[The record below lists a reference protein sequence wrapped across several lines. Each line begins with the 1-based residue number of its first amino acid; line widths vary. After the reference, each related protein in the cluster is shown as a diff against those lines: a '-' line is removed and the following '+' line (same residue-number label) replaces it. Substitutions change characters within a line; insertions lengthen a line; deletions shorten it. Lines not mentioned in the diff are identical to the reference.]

1 MCILT
6 PFRRLA
12 SAAAV
17 FFGRHGAVARLARRR
32 DASRQSVYREAD
44 AALREVD
51 GAAARRQVQERDAE
65 LDRLRDRVAALEAQ
79 LGQAVRIDADRQACF
94 AATAQAEGVSLAVTR
109 RLLAVFLGSAAPS
122 VARLGRWTHAAGR
135 AATARLEV
143 LDEAA
148 RPRVEQAAGDEIF
161 FGGKA
166 CLMAVEQQSLCWLT
180 GRLLAGR
187 RDGEQWAAE
196 LRAWPALVQFTRD
209 AGLALTR
216 GVALA
221 NAERRRQGREP
232 FADQEDHFHAL
243 RAGGPALRGL
253 RDQTARRMAWA
264 ERADRRAAR
273 RTRER
278 GGPGSLA
285 WAAKRAWQAAE
296 RAMDA
301 GSAAERAWGRVR
313 EALRLFTPDG
323 ELNTRARAGAALEA
337 ALAECTGPEWAKA
350 RRMLR
355 RPRLLTFLDRAG
367 RELAALPCEPEL
379 VRAALRVEGLRRRP
393 EALREPE
400 AGARRGVLLAAG
412 LVLALSG
419 PAGAE
424 ALAQVRR
431 VLGAAWRASSL
442 VECINSVARMQQSRH
457 RRMTQGLLDL
467 KRLYWNGRAFRTGKR
482 RGHTPYALLGLKLP
496 TADWWDLLKLPT
508 DQLRQEVSAPGV
520 AA

>member
-1 MCILT
+1 
-6 PFRRLA
+6 
-12 SAAAV
+12 
-17 FFGRHGAVARLARRR
+17 VA
-32 DASRQSVYREAD
+32 
-44 AALREVD
+44 
-51 GAAARRQVQERDAE
+51 
-65 LDRLRDRVAALEAQ
+65 
-79 LGQAVRIDADRQACF
+79 
-94 AATAQAEGVSLAVTR
+94 R
-109 RLLAVFLGSAAPS
+109 RLLAVFLGPAAPS

-135 AATARLEV
+135 AATTRLAA

-148 RPRVEQAAGDEIF
+148 RPRVGQAAGDEIF
-161 FGGKA
+161 FGGRP
-166 CLMAVEQQSLCWLT
+166 CLMAVEQHGLCWLT

-187 RDGEQWAAE
+187 RDGGEWLAE

-209 AGLALTR
+209 AGQALRR

-221 NAERRRQGREP
+221 NAERRRLGREP

-253 RDQTARRMAWA
+253 RDKTARLVARA
-264 ERADRRAAR
+264 ERAERRAAR

-285 WAAKRAWQAAE
+285 GAVTRAWRAAE

-301 GSAAERAWGRVR
+301 WSAAEKAWARVR
-313 EALRLFTPDG
+313 EALRLFTPEG
-323 ELNTRARAGAALEA
+323 ELNTRTRAETALGAALA
-337 ALAECTGPEWAKA
+337 GLTGPAWAKA

-367 RELAALPCEPEL
+367 RELAALPVEAEL
-379 VRAALRVEGLRRRP
+379 RRAAVQVEGLRRRP
-393 EALREPE
+393 EALREPA

-412 LVLALSG
+412 LVLTLSG
-419 PAGAE
+419 PAGAG
-424 ALAQVRR
+424 AWTQVRR
-431 VLGAAWRASSL
+431 VLGEAWRASSL

-467 KRLYWNGRAFRTGKR
+467 KRLYWNCRRFRTGKR
-482 RGHTPYALLGLKLP
+482 RGCTPYELLGLKLP
-496 TADWWDLLKLPT
+496 TADWWQLLKRPP
-508 DQLRQEVSAPGV
+508 DQLRQEVSAPSL